1 MRKIYT
7 SIELGSFSIKV
18 LVCEMIN
25 NSFHVLASSNT
36 RCKGIK
42 DGEIVDYE
50 QVKGYLEN
58 GIKKVEEMLGFSI
71 KEAVVGITAKEKSF
85 DILNGKI
92 KIVNENHI
100 VREEEIEK
108 AYQDLVLGKIESNEE
123 LLTIMPIS
131 FQVDDK
137 ELTKDPKGMVG
148 DILHIKAVIIKVP
161 KEVLKPY
168 LVLFKDCGIAVT
180 DITLGALGDYYEIRN
195 EEFDSDVS
203 AIINIGY
210 DKMDVSIYN
219 KGIMIKYGV
228 VEQGSRLIDS
238 DISYMYKI
246 KRSQARKLKENLA
259 VGNIKYANSD
269 DIIETVNKEGQD
281 IIINQLELSEV
292 VEARIEY
299 LLNEAKK
306 EIKLLTNR
314 KISNIIITGGISE
327 LAGFASL
334 VENTFDHR
342 TAVLDIRNMGIR
354 NNMYST
360 TLGLIK
366 YFHNKLDFRGI
377 NYSMI
382 KEADSNKLTSKEKIN
397 KEGILNKVFSYF
409 KDE

>member
-7 SIELGSFSIKV
+7 SIELGSFSVKV

-42 DGEIVDYE
+42 NGAIVDYDLA
-50 QVKGYLEN
+50 KAYLKA
-58 GIKKVEEMLGFSI
+58 GVKKVEEMLGFSI
-71 KEAVVGITAKEKSF
+71 KEAVVGISPREKSF

-92 KIVNENHI
+92 KIDNENHI

-137 ELTKDPKGMVG
+137 DLTKNPKGMIG
-148 DILHIKAVIIKVP
+148 DILYIKAVIIKVP
-161 KEVLKPY
+161 KEILKPY
-168 LVLFKDCGIAVT
+168 LVLFKDCGINVT
-180 DITLGALGDYYEIRN
+180 DITLGALGDYYESRN
-195 EEFDSDVS
+195 EEFDSDIS
-203 AIINIGY
+203 AIVNIGY
-210 DKMDVSIYN
+210 DKMDVSFYN
-219 KGIMIKYGV
+219 KGIMIKYGLV
-228 VEQGSRLIDS
+228 LEGSKLIDN

-246 KRSQARKLKENLA
+246 KRGQARRLKESLA
-259 VGNIKYANSD
+259 VSNTKYATTD

-281 IIINQLELSEV
+281 ITINQLELSEI
-292 VEARIEY
+292 VEARVEY
-299 LLNEAKK
+299 LLKVAKK
-306 EIKLLTNR
+306 EINVLTNR
-314 KISNIIITGGISE
+314 EISNIIITGGVSE
-327 LAGFASL
+327 LAGFPSI
-334 VENTFDHR
+334 VENVFDHR
-342 TAVLDIRNMGIR
+342 TSVLDIKNMGVR

-382 KEADSNKLTSKEKIN
+382 KEADSDNLTNKEKIN
-397 KEGILNKVFSYF
+397 KEGILNKVF
-409 KDE
+409 